1 MSDCVCT
8 VNPCANPKHQPARS
22 CDESMPFIMQRKL
35 DAGWEKT
42 ESGYVCPKC
51 WIRNNPQIKSAIDT
65 AQTIA
70 SDVRKQL
77 GLD

>member
-1 MSDCVCT
+1 
-8 VNPCANPKHQPARS
+8 
-22 CDESMPFIMQRKL
+22 MPFIMQRKL